1 MQAIEHFERST
12 TITKKGQVTIPV
24 EIRRA
29 LGVGPHDK
37 VAFVVEHN
45 QVHLRPAGQGVVAR
59 TAGALKEYFPN
70 PPLTAEEERRR
81 FEEGVA
87 KEAGERST

>member
-29 LGVGPHDK
+29 LGVGPHDR
-37 VAFVVEHN
+37 VAFVVEDN
-45 QVHLRPAGQGVVAR
+45 EVHLKPASRGVVAR
-59 TAGALKEYFPN
+59 TAGSLKDYFPRS
-70 PPLTAEEERRR
+70 PLTAEEERRS

-87 KEAGERST
+87 EETGKPSG